1 MTESLPFPWAAAL
14 PALLLAA
21 MAVPALVVAD
31 LYDWRPGRYLFKPLA
46 ALGFLWLA
54 WLLRPADS
62 VYACW
67 LLAGLVLCAL
77 GDLLLMFEA
86 ERSFL
91 AGLVAFL
98 CGHLLYI
105 VAFLQINST
114 VAGMGISL
122 LPVAILVAGSLR
134 WLLPHLQGP
143 MRIAVP
149 AYILVIAAMLV
160 AAGGAVG
167 RHGAVLI
174 LAGAWGFAISDL
186 AVARRQFVKRSIVNG
201 LWGTPLYFGSQLL
214 LAASLA
220 FH

>member
-1 MTESLPFPWAAAL
+1 MTESLNFPWAVAL
-14 PALLLAA
+14 PALLLTAVT
-21 MAVPALVVAD
+21 VPALVAAD
-31 LYDWRPGRYLFKPLA
+31 LRDWRPGRYLFKPLA

-54 WLLRPADS
+54 WLLRSADS
-62 VYACW
+62 AYACW

-105 VAFLQINST
+105 VAFLQINTT
-114 VAGMGISL
+114 VAGMAISL

-143 MRIAVP
+143 MRLAVP
-149 AYILVIAAMLV
+149 AYILVIAAMLI
-160 AAGGAVG
+160 AAGGTLG
-167 RHGAVLI
+167 SPGAALV
-174 LAGAWGFAISDL
+174 LAGAWGFALSDL
-186 AVARRQFVKRSIVNG
+186 AVARRQFVRRSIVNG
-201 LWGTPLYFGSQLL
+201 LWGTPLYFGSQML
-214 LAASLA
+214 LAASIA